1 MKKEDGEKDINEF
14 SSYPCIYLVVVSI
27 NYLSPPQS
35 LFSITK
41 RSVFFLFFF
50 SFSSSF
56 SLLVFLLIM
65 CSPKI
70 VWLKVMHHASIRDC
84 QGHVRFV
91 MSTLLILSTSYIRAP
106 DTT

>member
-41 RSVFFLFFF
+41 RSVFFSFFF
-50 SFSSSF
+50 LF
-56 SLLVFLLIM
+56 LQVFPFWFF
-65 CSPKI
+65 C
-70 VWLKVMHHASIRDC
+70 
-84 QGHVRFV
+84 
-91 MSTLLILSTSYIRAP
+91 
-106 DTT
+106 